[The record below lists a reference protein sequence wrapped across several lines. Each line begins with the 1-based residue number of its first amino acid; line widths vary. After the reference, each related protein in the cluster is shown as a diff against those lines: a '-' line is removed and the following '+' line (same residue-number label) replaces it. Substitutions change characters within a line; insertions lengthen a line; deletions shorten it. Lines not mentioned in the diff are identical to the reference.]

1 MAIVTMKVTLA
12 TSRAMLGNSTASTHK
27 AKTPRTCGTKI
38 YVDLLQGSNMSAA
51 REKDQA
57 DFDLER
63 FVDMFDEALISQDP
77 RVMNALRSL
86 MMMVT
91 LTRPESR
98 DSSLHD
104 RNHGPLRRLYE
115 DVNHLNSRLHRM
127 EDEVQQIRNQERRDR
142 EVYKKAYSY
151 DYPYEKYDYT
161 MQQAAQQ
168 IANKVDQDVLNQLKS
183 SYRTKIQ
190 GFK

>member
-1 MAIVTMKVTLA
+1 
-12 TSRAMLGNSTASTHK
+12 
-27 AKTPRTCGTKI
+27 
-38 YVDLLQGSNMSAA
+38 MSAA

-98 DSSLHD
+98 DSGLHD

-127 EDEVQQIRNQERRDR
+127 EDEVRQMRNS
-142 EVYKKAYSY
+142 YKDKYS
-151 DYPYEKYDYT
+151 YPYEKYDYS
-161 MQQAAQQ
+161 MQAAQQ
-168 IANKVDQDVLNQLKS
+168 MADKIDQDVLNQLKAT
-183 SYRTKIQ
+183 YRGKIQ
-190 GFK
+190 GLK

>member
-1 MAIVTMKVTLA
+1 
-12 TSRAMLGNSTASTHK
+12 
-27 AKTPRTCGTKI
+27 
-38 YVDLLQGSNMSAA
+38 MSAA

-77 RVMNALRSL
+77 RVINALRSL

-98 DSSLHD
+98 DRGLHD

-127 EDEVQQIRNQERRDR
+127 EDEVRQMRQVQATEGF
-142 EVYKKAYSY
+142 KKAYRY
-151 DYPYEKYDYT
+151 DYPYEKYDYA
-161 MQQAAQQ
+161 MQQATQQ
-168 IANKVDQDVLNQLKS
+168 IANKVDQDLLNKLKS

-190 GFK
+190 GLK

>member
-1 MAIVTMKVTLA
+1 
-12 TSRAMLGNSTASTHK
+12 
-27 AKTPRTCGTKI
+27 
-38 YVDLLQGSNMSAA
+38 MSAA

-98 DSSLHD
+98 DSGLHD

-127 EDEVQQIRNQERRDR
+127 EDEVRQMRNS
-142 EVYKKAYSY
+142 YKDKYS
-151 DYPYEKYDYT
+151 YPYEKYDYS
-161 MQQAAQQ
+161 MRAAQNMAQ
-168 IANKVDQDVLNQLKS
+168 TIDQDVLNNLKS

>member
-1 MAIVTMKVTLA
+1 
-12 TSRAMLGNSTASTHK
+12 
-27 AKTPRTCGTKI
+27 
-38 YVDLLQGSNMSAA
+38 MSAA

-98 DSSLHD
+98 DSGLHD

-127 EDEVQQIRNQERRDR
+127 EDDVRQMKNQRR
-142 EVYKKAYSY
+142 EAIEGYNKGYQY
-151 DYPYEKYDYT
+151 DYPYEKFSL
-161 MQQAAQQ
+161 QQEIAAQ
-168 IANKVDQDVLNQLKS
+168 VDQDTLNKLKAT
-183 SYRTKIQ
+183 YRGKIQ
-190 GFK
+190 GLK

>member
-1 MAIVTMKVTLA
+1 
-12 TSRAMLGNSTASTHK
+12 
-27 AKTPRTCGTKI
+27 
-38 YVDLLQGSNMSAA
+38 MSAA

-63 FVDMFDEALISQDP
+63 FVDMFDEALTSQDP

-98 DSSLHD
+98 DSGLHD

-115 DVNHLNSRLHRM
+115 DVNHLNRRLHSL
-127 EDEVQQIRNQERRDR
+127 EDDVRQMRNQEHRDR
-142 EVYKKAYSY
+142 EIYKKAYQS

-161 MQQAAQQ
+161 MQQAAEQ
-168 IANKVDQDVLNQLKS
+168 IANKVDQDVLNQLKAT
-183 SYRTKIQ
+183 YRGKIQ
-190 GFK
+190 GLK

>member
-1 MAIVTMKVTLA
+1 
-12 TSRAMLGNSTASTHK
+12 
-27 AKTPRTCGTKI
+27 
-38 YVDLLQGSNMSAA
+38 MSAA

-63 FVDMFDEALISQDP
+63 FVDMFDEALTSQDP

-98 DSSLHD
+98 DSGLHD
-104 RNHGPLRRLYE
+104 RNHGPLRRLYD

-127 EDEVQQIRNQERRDR
+127 EDEVRQMKNQERRDR
-142 EVYKKAYSY
+142 EVYNKGYSY
-151 DYPYEKYDYT
+151 DYPYEKYDY
-161 MQQAAQQ
+161 AAQQ
-168 IANKVDQDVLNQLKS
+168 ISAKVDQDLLNTLKIKAQG
-183 SYRTKIQ
+183 KIQ

>member
-1 MAIVTMKVTLA
+1 
-12 TSRAMLGNSTASTHK
+12 
-27 AKTPRTCGTKI
+27 
-38 YVDLLQGSNMSAA
+38 MSAA

-98 DSSLHD
+98 DSGLHD

-127 EDEVQQIRNQERRDR
+127 EDEVRQMRNS
-142 EVYKKAYSY
+142 YKDKYN
-151 DYPYEKYDYT
+151 YPYEKYDYS
-161 MQQAAQQ
+161 MKAAQQ
-168 IANKVDQDVLNQLKS
+168 MAAQIDQDVLNQIKPSVLNKIKGLK
-183 SYRTKIQ
+183 
-190 GFK
+190 